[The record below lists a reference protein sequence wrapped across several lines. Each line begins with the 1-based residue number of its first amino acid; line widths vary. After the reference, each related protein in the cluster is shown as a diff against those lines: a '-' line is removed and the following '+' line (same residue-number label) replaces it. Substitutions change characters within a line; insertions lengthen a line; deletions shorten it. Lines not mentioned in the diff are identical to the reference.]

1 MPLIANSFPSRHH
14 YLLLIQHE
22 ISKASSTQGLNM
34 FGMIFQDG
42 AEIKNGCFLL
52 TQQGITPG
60 SLQQRV
66 HCLPTLE
73 IQHVTVMFN
82 LLTVGNLVF

>member
-1 MPLIANSFPSRHH
+1 MASIANSFPSRCR
-14 YLLLIQHE
+14 YLLLVQHE
-22 ISKASSTQGLNM
+22 ISETSSTQGLNM
-34 FGMIFQDG
+34 FGVIFQDG

-52 TQQGITPG
+52 TQQGVTPG

-73 IQHVTVMFN
+73 IQHVTNFTT
-82 LLTVGNLVF
+82 LKATFLD